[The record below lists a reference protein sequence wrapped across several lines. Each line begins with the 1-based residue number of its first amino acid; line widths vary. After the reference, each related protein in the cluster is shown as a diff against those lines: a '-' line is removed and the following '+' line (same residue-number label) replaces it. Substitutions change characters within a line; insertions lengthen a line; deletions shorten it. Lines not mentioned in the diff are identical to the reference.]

1 MKVKVNLSL
10 VYRLSNMKTV
20 SACVLA
26 SAVLTLAHCQELNN
40 RPIIGECGRVS
51 RVTCHVPCPGILSQR
66 ISRGLDAVLPPGH
79 NFTTYVAA
87 SYVKWVEGAGA
98 RAAPIVVNNYDEV
111 ADLEYYDQVGLVIDG

>member
-1 MKVKVNLSL
+1 
-10 VYRLSNMKTV
+10 MKTV

-26 SAVLTLAHCQELNN
+26 GAVLTLAHCQELNN
-40 RPIIGECGRVS
+40 RPIIGECGHASRARATCPVS
-51 RVTCHVPCPGILSQR
+51 RVTCLCPGILSQR

-98 RAAPIVVNNYDEV
+98 RAAPIIVNNYDEV
-111 ADLEYYDQVGLVIDG
+111 ADLEYYDQVRRGRGASD

>member
-1 MKVKVNLSL
+1 
-10 VYRLSNMKTV
+10 MKTV

-51 RVTCHVPCPGILSQR
+51 RVLCPVSCVTCPGILSQR

-111 ADLEYYDQVGLVIDG
+111 ADLEYYDQVGLGRMASDYAVSVDR

>member
-1 MKVKVNLSL
+1 
-10 VYRLSNMKTV
+10 MKTV

-26 SAVLTLAHCQELNN
+26 GAVLTLAHCQELNN

-51 RVTCHVPCPGILSQR
+51 RVLCHVSRVTCRCPGILSQR

-98 RAAPIVVNNYDEV
+98 RAAPIVVNNYEEV

>member
-1 MKVKVNLSL
+1 MS
-10 VYRLSNMKTV
+10 RIT
-20 SACVLA
+20 C
-26 SAVLTLAHCQELNN
+26 H
-40 RPIIGECGRVS
+40 VS
-51 RVTCHVPCPGILSQR
+51 RVTCQCPGILSQR

-111 ADLEYYDQVGLVIDG
+111 ADLEYYDQVGRGCGRRQCRLLHDYYNVFHFTHTYLY